1 MGELHRVYE
10 GPFCMLCHVEETATG
25 DAREDATLKTA
36 RAAREAGTV
45 RNIMG
50 ILRHSEGV
58 QLSRWDSIEV
68 KEWVGQ
74 GGGCV
79 VGGERVA
86 VGVVSCKLSIH
97 LC

>member
-1 MGELHRVYE
+1 MEEGGLWGLHIGFTCVSTAHLPRLRGASE

-25 DAREDATLKTA
+25 DAREDAKLKTA

-58 QLSRWDSIEV
+58 QLSRWDAL
-68 KEWVGQ
+68 
-74 GGGCV
+74 
-79 VGGERVA
+79 R
-86 VGVVSCKLSIH
+86 
-97 LC
+97 